1 MSFIAGLIVGL
12 LAGGTLGVLIV
23 ACLAVGSD
31 HEQE

>member
-23 ACLAVGSD
+23 ACLVAGGRG
-31 HEQE
+31 EE